1 MFLIAS
7 VVNAL
12 VSRSRC
18 VADHADRGLMVGG
31 AVGLVQR
38 WSPTASLR
46 GTGIGHRRGRDQ
58 RHRNRAYGRSPPL
71 GLAPCAALLTSA
83 LPLTSGPRHLDSM
96 RSGPRNPAIL

>member
-58 RHRNRAYGRSPPL
+58 RHRNRASMPQ
-71 GLAPCAALLTSA
+71 LATAPMAAARPWVSLLARPC
-83 LPLTSGPRHLDSM
+83 
-96 RSGPRNPAIL
+96 